1 MSETATLHETIFSC
15 TSKDEKKDLLV
26 SLSNDIKIGMEMGE
40 IDSENVNSALIE
52 MFQNKEHQTFE
63 TFHNWKKKGYKVK
76 KGSKAFFIWSKPLK
90 SKKKEEA
97 EKEKK
102 VKEDEKKSYK
112 FFGMAYL
119 FSNSQVEKSNS

>member
-15 TSKDEKKDLLV
+15 ASKEEKKDLLV
-26 SLSNDIKIGMEMGE
+26 SLSNDIKLGMEMGI
-40 IDSENVNSALIE
+40 IDCENVNSALIE
-52 MFQNKEHQTFE
+52 MFQNKEHKTFE

-97 EKEKK
+97 K
-102 VKEDEKKSYK
+102 DEKQYVK
-112 FFGMAYL
+112 
-119 FSNSQVEKSNS
+119 QI